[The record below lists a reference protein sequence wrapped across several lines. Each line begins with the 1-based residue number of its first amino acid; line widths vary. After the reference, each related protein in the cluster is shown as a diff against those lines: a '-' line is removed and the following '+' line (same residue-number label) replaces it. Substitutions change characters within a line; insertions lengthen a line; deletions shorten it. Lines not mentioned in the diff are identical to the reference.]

1 MQLLLLI
8 HKKIARTFLKIYL
21 RYNMKE
27 KIFPSLS
34 SNMLFQAPQSLK
46 MNKDYSNFDKFK

>member
-1 MQLLLLI
+1 
-8 HKKIARTFLKIYL
+8 
-21 RYNMKE
+21 MKE

-34 SNMLFQAPQSLK
+34 SNTLFQAPQSLK